1 MCDLVKD
8 VDGALFVSGGLWEG
22 EGADGLQVKTR
33 YEAELVERALHIQGN
48 SFWDAEA
55 AGIHSFCQGFG
66 PLAVRWTSTMLG
78 AGFVT
83 KLNRC
88 VRACLKPL
96 DSSF

>member
-8 VDGALFVSGGLWEG
+8 VDGALFVSEGLWEG

-48 SFWDAEA
+48 SFGDAEA
-55 AGIHSFCQGFG
+55 AETHSFCQSVG
-66 PLAVRWTSTMLG
+66 PLAVRWTMTMLG

-83 KLNRC
+83 KINRF
-88 VRACLKPL
+88 VQACLKA
-96 DSSF
+96 S